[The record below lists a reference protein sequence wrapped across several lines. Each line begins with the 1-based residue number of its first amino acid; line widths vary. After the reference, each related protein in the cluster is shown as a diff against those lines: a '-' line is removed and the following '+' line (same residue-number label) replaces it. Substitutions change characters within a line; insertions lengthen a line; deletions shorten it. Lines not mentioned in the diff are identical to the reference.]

1 MSPSILGTEPLI
13 YGSYLA
19 VSNISR
25 IVVIAFYIS
34 GDPYTA
40 TPTHVAFCGA

>member
-1 MSPSILGTEPLI
+1 MSPSILGTEPMLH
-13 YGSYLA
+13 GSYLA
-19 VSNISR
+19 VSNISN

-34 GDPYTA
+34 GDPDTP